1 MMDEID
7 KKILKRLQ
15 QNARVTISVL
25 SQEISLSMPAISER
39 LKKLEASGVI
49 KQYTALLDPSL
60 IKKEMTALIFLG
72 FDRPSNGDIFRE
84 KVAEEADIKECFYIT
99 GDYDYV
105 LKVVTE
111 NTQSLEALLSRIK
124 ENPGMIKTETI
135 IVLSTIVDKLAVTID

>member
-1 MMDEID
+1 
-7 KKILKRLQ
+7 
-15 QNARVTISVL
+15 
-25 SQEISLSMPAISER
+25 
-39 LKKLEASGVI
+39 
-49 KQYTALLDPSL
+49 
-60 IKKEMTALIFLG
+60 MTALIFLG
-72 FDRPSNGDIFRE
+72 FDRPSNGDMFRE

-135 IVLSTIVDKLAVTID
+135 IVLSTIVDKFAVTID